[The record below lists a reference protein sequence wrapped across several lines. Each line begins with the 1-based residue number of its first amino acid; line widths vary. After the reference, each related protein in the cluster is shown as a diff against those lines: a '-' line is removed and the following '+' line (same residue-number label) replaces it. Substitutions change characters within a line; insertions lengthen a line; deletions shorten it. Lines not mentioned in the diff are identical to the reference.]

1 MQTGNDESVEIE
13 VITRKVWSIIDRLPQ
28 RGAIVEADARAWVG
42 EVVGRYGDLAVW
54 HATRAGGFGGSQIG
68 ALVRNFAGQRADHE
82 QSAHDIVAG
91 ALLRKTPDEP
101 NGHMR
106 RGIAFEDTHRRWF
119 YEKYA
124 ASRDER
130 GFKALSTGV
139 GAKPWMRY
147 SPDDLVFVPRRP
159 GHGHEAGVPF
169 LRKLIDFKAP
179 SQVDQSESVSFQ
191 YVCQLHMGRLVC
203 ENNGV
208 HVDAM
213 QLSQF
218 DWANWKLKD
227 DDVPLVAG
235 LDELLIQAGDHY
247 WAYVLRGEIPPYVRK
262 ERLTDE
268 QSLQK
273 ALNEPAARLAYL
285 KSIVSALGKKVKE
298 VEAEVLPELQK
309 VRFGPARL
317 KLDGISYSASAVFD
331 EEQIRALVPSRLSEE
346 QLASVP
352 LKASTTKRYDEDAML
367 AALRALQVDVKPFLK
382 PGNLDAEV
390 LYQVL
395 SDAGI
400 DPDALMTEQ
409 LRGSVDKKLGEQVSA
424 WVDRTFADLFTK
436 PPAQADELVQAA
448 QAAAVEHEQG
458 EAPAP
463 PPNDRTGH
471 QSSRYVLR
479 SVNA

>member
-1 MQTGNDESVEIE
+1 MQTNKTQDAETQAI
-13 VITRKVWSIIDRLPQ
+13 IHKVWSIIDRLPQ
-28 RGAIVEADARAWVG
+28 RGAIVEADARAWVD

-106 RGIAFEDTHRRWF
+106 RGIAFEQMHRRWF
-119 YEKYA
+119 HEKYGA
-124 ASRDER
+124 RRDED
-130 GFKALSTGV
+130 GFKTLSEGV

-147 SPDDLVFVPRRP
+147 SPDDLVFVPAARP
-159 GHGHEAGVPF
+159 GEPM
-169 LRKLIDFKAP
+169 LRKLIDYKAP
-179 SQVDQSESVSFQ
+179 SQVDQSQSVSFQ

-203 ENNGV
+203 ESNGV
-208 HVDAM
+208 RVDGM

-218 DWANWKLKD
+218 DWANWQLKD
-227 DDVPLVAG
+227 DDVALVPG
-235 LDELLIQAGDHY
+235 LDDLLVQAGEHY
-247 WAYVLRGEIPPYVRK
+247 WAFVLRGEIPPYVHK
-262 ERLTDE
+262 ERLPDE
-268 QSLQK
+268 RAMQEM
-273 ALNEPAARLAYL
+273 LNEPAGRLAYL
-285 KSIVSALGKKVKE
+285 KSIVSVLGKKVKE
-298 VEAEVLPELQK
+298 VEREVLPALEK
-309 VRFGPARL
+309 VRFGAARL

-331 EEQIRALVPSRLSEE
+331 EEQIRALVPHKLTEE

-352 LKASTTKRYDEDAML
+352 LKGGATKRYDEDAML
-367 AALRALQVDVKPFLK
+367 AALRERQVDVKQFLK

-395 SDAGI
+395 TDAGI
-400 DPDALMTEQ
+400 DADALMTEQ
-409 LRGSVDKKLGEQVSA
+409 LRSSVDKKLGEQVSA

-436 PPAQADELVQAA
+436 PVVQAEELVQAA
-448 QAAAVEHEQG
+448 QAVVIEHEQG
-458 EAPAP
+458 EPPRFPA
-463 PPNDRTGH
+463 NDRTGH